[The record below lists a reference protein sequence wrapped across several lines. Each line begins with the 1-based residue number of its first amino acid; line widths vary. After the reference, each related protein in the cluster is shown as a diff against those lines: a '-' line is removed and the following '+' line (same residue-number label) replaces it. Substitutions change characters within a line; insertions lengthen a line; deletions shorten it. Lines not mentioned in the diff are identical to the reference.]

1 MEGWGTRV
9 SELPSVRNRQVDKA
23 RGTRNRVVTRDPRKE
38 VISLLAWLDDVFFVC
53 ADNGWLQCPG
63 NQRKK
68 LPDATCPG
76 LFQKWKAQLLGCA
89 IGYLSQTKQ
98 HILFFLIL
106 EDYSIF
112 VEQIKLAQ
120 DCEVSIEEVNP
131 FFFFKRQ
138 RWGSLVAFVY
148 HVDLREI
155 ARKKTSCKVQRAF

>member
-1 MEGWGTRV
+1 MEGSAFWGV
-9 SELPSVRNRQVDKA
+9 LL
-23 RGTRNRVVTRDPRKE
+23 
-38 VISLLAWLDDVFFVC
+38 VISARPNNVF
-53 ADNGWLQCPG
+53 
-63 NQRKK
+63 
-68 LPDATCPG
+68 
-76 LFQKWKAQLLGCA
+76 
-89 IGYLSQTKQ
+89 Y
-98 HILFFLIL
+98 FFLIL

-131 FFFFKRQ
+131 FFSFKRQ